1 MNSLENSSDKIGT
14 EKENQILNNSLV
26 SYFDKLDLPLGIPWD
41 LRKYLLVNLWSQS
54 FSRGAF
60 RIL

>member
-26 SYFDKLDLPLGIPWD
+26 SYFDKSDLPLGIP
-41 LRKYLLVNLWSQS
+41 
-54 FSRGAF
+54 
-60 RIL
+60 